1 MNFVSLN
8 MKHIFQFLAIIL
20 LFTNCQSL
28 DNASTDLLNNA
39 NPELKDGWIN
49 MVVEIPSG
57 SIEKWEVNKQTGQI
71 EPDSLEGKPRII
83 KYLGYP
89 GNYGFIPQTLLPK
102 EQGGDGDPLD
112 VLAIGEAVK
121 RGSILRCKIVGV
133 LKLKDTGEQ
142 DDKLIAI
149 AENSPLK
156 TINSLAELR
165 TNYPGIL
172 KIIET
177 WFTNYKGKGRM
188 VSEGYAGVEVASK
201 IIQASINAFK

>member
-1 MNFVSLN
+1 MDS
-8 MKHIFQFLAIIL
+8 
-20 LFTNCQSL
+20 
-28 DNASTDLLNNA
+28 STHELIEYD
-39 NPELKDGWIN
+39 PEIDGQWIN
-49 MVVEIPSG
+49 MIVEIPSG

-112 VLAIGEAVK
+112 IIAIGDAVE
-121 RGSILRCKIVGV
+121 RGSILRCKILGV

-156 TINSLAELR
+156 TINSLAEL
-165 TNYPGIL
+165 TTDYPGIL
-172 KIIET
+172 EIIET
-177 WFTNYKGKGRM
+177 WFINYKGNGRM
-188 VSEGYAGVEVASK
+188 VSEGYAGEEKALQTLQK
-201 IIQASINAFK
+201 AIDFE